1 MKDLFTNQ
9 GEFVNPDDIIDPL
22 LPKIKATLKSATTQ
36 NTLYFNGRA
45 AILLDEHPK
54 LNFQGAIT
62 MMAWIYIDEDYLR
75 EMSNFRSV
83 LQSEDNTL
91 ENFLQ
96 IYEARFRCGS
106 WNNFDKVFAF
116 SDVPLQAGDLKQ
128 WIHICSTHDGTYL
141 IVYKNGIE
149 IEKKQ
154 TKAANMT
161 KKWVI
166 GAGKLGIE
174 RFFIGYIKNVGIWS
188 SALSR
193 DKIVQFMNGEIVFSE
208 PSLVGFWNLNEGA
221 GEIANDRSENKIKGL
236 IKRAEWR
243 QF

>member
-1 MKDLFTNQ
+1 
-9 GEFVNPDDIIDPL
+9 V
-22 LPKIKATLKSATTQ
+22 
-36 NTLYFNGRA
+36 
-45 AILLDEHPK
+45 
-54 LNFQGAIT
+54 
-62 MMAWIYIDEDYLR
+62 
-75 EMSNFRSV
+75 
-83 LQSEDNTL
+83 
-91 ENFLQ
+91 
-96 IYEARFRCGS
+96 
-106 WNNFDKVFAF
+106 
-116 SDVPLQAGDLKQ
+116 
-128 WIHICSTHDGTYL
+128 
-141 IVYKNGIE
+141 
-149 IEKKQ
+149 
-154 TKAANMT
+154 T